1 MRWIETNRSRYITG
15 FDGLRAIAVI
25 SVIIFHLWPT
35 YLPGGWMG
43 VPVFFVLSGY
53 LITDQLVQEYDHD
66 GHIKLFSF
74 YLRRIKRLYP
84 ALLMILLATSTYI
97 ALFARDL
104 LYNLRA
110 ILASNMLYVY
120 NIWATKH
127 GESYFDSWG
136 GASPFTHLWSLS
148 LEGQFYLIWPII
160 VMILLKQPIRRRHL
174 GVTLIGLAGTSAILL
189 GVMYDPIN
197 INRAY
202 YGSDTR
208 VFAILLGS
216 ALAFFLP
223 SNRMRYNLPKP
234 AK

>member
-43 VPVFFVLSGY
+43 VPLFFVLSGY

-97 ALFARDL
+97 AC
-104 LYNLRA
+104 
-110 ILASNMLYVY
+110 
-120 NIWATKH
+120 
-127 GESYFDSWG
+127 
-136 GASPFTHLWSLS
+136 
-148 LEGQFYLIWPII
+148 
-160 VMILLKQPIRRRHL
+160 
-174 GVTLIGLAGTSAILL
+174 LL
-189 GVMYDPIN
+189 GIYCIIYVP
-197 INRAY
+197 
-202 YGSDTR
+202 
-208 VFAILLGS
+208 F
-216 ALAFFLP
+216 
-223 SNRMRYNLPKP
+223 
-234 AK
+234 